1 MPRTSPAVLTL
12 VTSLAALTALTACSD
27 AALQSAAAPTA
38 PALAKA
44 SSSTKSGD
52 VTVMSYN
59 LYQGTELPHILQPAS
74 SSSAAGAGIDYE
86 TMHRTNWPER
96 AQAVARALGQAGADL
111 VGLSEVALW
120 RTGPHN
126 ASGPQAPATA
136 VDEDF
141 VQILIEALAANHLP
155 YAVVSSVNNF
165 DVQATA
171 QLSAGGL
178 LEVRLTDRTVVI
190 ARQDQGGASLK
201 YANAQ
206 AANFSANSTAQ
217 TANGPIP
224 LLEGWASVDVK
235 KHGQPFRFI
244 STHLDPYSSSARVA
258 QANEI
263 VSKAANTSY
272 PVIVVGD
279 MNATPASAPYAA
291 FRSGGFGD
299 VWAQL
304 RPSDAGLTCCQV
316 TEEIRNQTSAL
327 TSRIDYVFVRGAL
340 QPLQIQEYGDT
351 PAWLTPSGLWPSD
364 HAGLAA
370 TFNRKGGN

>member
-1 MPRTSPAVLTL
+1 MPRTSPAILTL
-12 VTSLAALTALTACSD
+12 VTSLAALTTLAACSD
-27 AALQSAAAPTA
+27 AAQRAVAPPTA
-38 PALAKA
+38 PELSKA
-44 SSSTKSGD
+44 SSAQSGD
-52 VTVMSYN
+52 VTVMEYN
-59 LYQGTELPHILQPAS
+59 LYQGTELPHILQPAPA
-74 SSSAAGAGIDYE
+74 SSAVGAGIDYE

-96 AQAVARALGQAGADL
+96 AQAVARAIGEAGADL

-126 ASGPQAPATA
+126 ASGPQAPATT
-136 VDEDF
+136 VDQDF
-141 VQILIEALAANHLP
+141 VQILVNALAANHLP

-171 QLSAGGL
+171 QLSTGGL

-190 ARQDQGGASLK
+190 ARQDKGGAALK
-201 YANAQ
+201 YTNPQ

-235 KHGQPFRFI
+235 KRGQPFRFI
-244 STHLDPYSSSARVA
+244 STHLDPYSSSVRFA
-258 QANEI
+258 QASEI
-263 VSKAANTSY
+263 VSRAANTSY

-279 MNATPASAPYAA
+279 MNATPTSAPYAA
-291 FRSGGFGD
+291 FRTGGFAD

-304 RPSDAGLTCCQV
+304 RPADAGFTCCQM
-316 TEEIRNQTSAL
+316 TEEIRNPASML
-327 TSRIDYVFVRGAL
+327 DSRIDYVFARGAL
-340 QPLQIQEYGDT
+340 QPLKIQEYGDT
-351 PAWLTPSGLWPSD
+351 PAWRTQSGLWPSD

-370 TFNRKGGN
+370 TFSRKGGD